1 MNKCKKRVEWFL
13 GGVSYNFTHR
23 FVCHKKWPFFSS
35 GIFGRGWGGV
45 GGDSVSVKL
54 SKFNFDILE
63 FHSSYK
69 AKLYLVNVIL
79 ILENG

>member
-1 MNKCKKRVEWFL
+1 MPTQVPTGKCTYNLWARFWF
-13 GGVSYNFTHR
+13 GG
-23 FVCHKKWPFFSS
+23 
-35 GIFGRGWGGV
+35 GGGG